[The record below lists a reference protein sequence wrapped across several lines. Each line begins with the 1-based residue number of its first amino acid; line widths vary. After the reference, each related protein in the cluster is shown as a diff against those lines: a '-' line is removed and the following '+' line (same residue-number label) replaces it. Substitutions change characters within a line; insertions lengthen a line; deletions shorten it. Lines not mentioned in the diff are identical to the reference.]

1 MMMERNLLKI
11 ADSKILSGSTA
22 GKYLTTIDGV
32 LRNFIKSV
40 RNITIL
46 LMTVFSLNLYPQGSW
61 NPPGADL
68 SYPRTL
74 LDSMSIPIIRE
85 TLTNAEILT
94 LYSSVWSNANAA
106 FPTGNSTDGD
116 RITRAMIAKEA
127 AFIILMDRKYSGG
140 SIITL
145 PPAEK
150 TLLIT
155 KTLDLL
161 ENINTTVEVSSG
173 LTFYNPWQHRSK
185 ELIAY
190 IIAYDLLKG
199 SGISQAQL
207 EASKTRLLTF
217 TANLYQKAMDTY
229 MLGFLWFFTYQFN
242 NHSIMTA
249 SALGLAAVVF
259 NNNTSTNVNYQP
271 KNWINAGLF
280 NLDNTLWLENGMYPR
295 VSDPDTLAGYAEG
308 PGYFSYGFENAFPFI
323 RSMNNFLPDG
333 YYSVSFNGT
342 TRSIRNPWFDPR
354 YDRLY
359 DWMNR
364 IRMPDGRLPAIHD
377 SSIGFGTVIIALSGK
392 PQFNWTNPSCTPNS
406 SMFRTQYI
414 ATNVAHG
421 PISDSLF
428 QPLPAAGS
436 LIFRSSWQ
444 TDAIYQHFIGKHAI
458 ALTGAKAHHQ
468 GDASSFSLSAFGELM
483 TIDPGYPGASLK
495 SLENKAIDHSL
506 ILVDGNGPEPPL
518 GELVNTST
526 NTAYIENCFDTPLID
541 YGEVRVSYY
550 SAEIIRKNIFIR
562 NKYFFL
568 ADFITSSSPKSYTF
582 QLHGNGLYGSS
593 NTSPTGSFI
602 PDFSHARGIY
612 GRNSVWLLANV
623 QALGNPSS
631 YSYETDS
638 MAISGGFRQYSKM
651 LVKKNQVSNTVFLTA
666 LYPYTNQAPQ
676 VVPVFP
682 ANTVVATRI
691 SEGNYRDL
699 IFSTLNGALCTIPS
713 DSSGMNKTLKGNGK
727 INFYSEDV
735 AGSFVAGFI
744 QYGDSLVSN
753 GQTIIRNSSKLD
765 VAWEKIA
772 PDLLGGYVSGSGI
785 VKVFSDVEL
794 QPLQGNIASV
804 TYDSLHHWVSVSITG
819 KGNFLMGP
827 TSLSWSWTGLT
838 SSDWHTASNWSMT
851 GHPSVHG
858 IPISSNDVA
867 IPYSAPNMPVISPAK
882 TAACNN
888 LTIGQNSLLTVNS
901 LASLTIMGSII
912 LQGE

>member
-1 MMMERNLLKI
+1 
-11 ADSKILSGSTA
+11 
-22 GKYLTTIDGV
+22 
-32 LRNFIKSV
+32 
-40 RNITIL
+40 
-46 LMTVFSLNLYPQGSW
+46 
-61 NPPGADL
+61 
-68 SYPRTL
+68 
-74 LDSMSIPIIRE
+74 
-85 TLTNAEILT
+85 
-94 LYSSVWSNANAA
+94 
-106 FPTGNSTDGD
+106 
-116 RITRAMIAKEA
+116 
-127 AFIILMDRKYSGG
+127 
-140 SIITL
+140 
-145 PPAEK
+145 
-150 TLLIT
+150 
-155 KTLDLL
+155 
-161 ENINTTVEVSSG
+161 
-173 LTFYNPWQHRSK
+173 
-185 ELIAY
+185 
-190 IIAYDLLKG
+190 
-199 SGISQAQL
+199 
-207 EASKTRLLTF
+207 
-217 TANLYQKAMDTY
+217 
-229 MLGFLWFFTYQFN
+229 MLGLLWFFTYQFN

-259 NNNTSTNVNYQP
+259 NNNTSSDANYQP
-271 KNWINAGLF
+271 INWINAGLY
-280 NLDNTLWLENGMYPR
+280 NLDNTLWLENGIYPR

-342 TRSIRNPWFDPR
+342 TRSIHNPWFDPR

-377 SSIGFGTVIIALSGK
+377 SSIDFGTVITALSGN
-392 PQFNWTNPSCTPNS
+392 PQYNWINPSCTPNS
-406 SMFRTQYI
+406 SMIRTQYI

-421 PISDSLF
+421 AISDSMF
-428 QPLPAAGS
+428 QSLPAAGS

-444 TDAIYQHFIGKHAI
+444 TDAIYLHFIGKHAI

-468 GDASSFSLSAFGELM
+468 GDASSFSLYAFGELM
-483 TIDPGYPGASLK
+483 TLDPGYPGASLK

-518 GELVNTST
+518 GELVSTST

-550 SAEIIRKNIFIR
+550 SADIIRKNLFIR

-582 QLHGNGLYGSS
+582 QLHGNGLYGGS

-602 PDFSHARGIY
+602 PDFSHAKGVY
-612 GRNSVWLLANV
+612 ARNSVRLLANV

-631 YSYETDS
+631 YSYERDS

-651 LVKKNQVSNTVFLTA
+651 LVTKNQVSNTIFLTT
-666 LYPYTNQAPQ
+666 LFPYTNQAPQ
-676 VVPVFP
+676 VFPVFP
-682 ANTVVATRI
+682 ANAVIATRT

-699 IFSTLNGALCTIPS
+699 VFSTLNGALFTIPS
-713 DSSGMNKTLKGNGK
+713 DSSGMNKTVKGNGK

-753 GQTIIRNSSKLD
+753 SQTIIRNSNKLD
-765 VAWEKIA
+765 VAWEQIA
-772 PDLLGGYVSGSGI
+772 PDLFGGYVSGNGI
-785 VKVFSDVEL
+785 VKVFSNIEL
-794 QPLQGNIASV
+794 QPLRGNIASV
-804 TYDSLHHWVSVSITG
+804 TYDSLHHLVSISFTG

-827 TSLSWSWTGLT
+827 SNLSWTWTGLN

-858 IPISSNDVA
+858 IPISSNDVT
-867 IPYSAPNMPVISPAK
+867 IPCNAPNNPVISPAK
-882 TAACNN
+882 SATCNN
-888 LTIGQNSLLTVNS
+888 LTIGHCALLTVNS
-901 LASLTIMGSII
+901 MALLTIMGSIT